1 MTKKFDP
8 NMVLDVRKLHKEFV
22 LHTVDGRTVEAL
34 NGISLT
40 VSAGEHVA
48 LAGTSGAGKSSL
60 LKSIYRTYK
69 PTSGEVWFQ
78 LLDGTFVDLV
88 SLTDAELATLRGT
101 QIGYVSQFLRAAP
114 RRSTLDIVAKSGMQ
128 RGMDI
133 STAREAA
140 AVALKKLNL
149 DEALWDVSASV
160 LSGGE
165 KQRINLAAGTI
176 SPPRLLLLDE
186 PVSALDPSNREAAL
200 ELIDTLTHQGVAV
213 LAVFHDIEAMERLAT
228 RVVVLQHG
236 VVSYEGKP
244 QQTLAKL
251 AGVAR

>member
-1 MTKKFDP
+1 M
-8 NMVLDVRKLHKEFV
+8 RKLYKDFV

-88 SLTDAELATLRGT
+88 GLTDAELATLRGT

-140 AVALKKLNL
+140 AVALKIEF

-176 SPPRLLLLDE
+176 SPHGCCCSTSQCRHSTRATAKPH
-186 PVSALDPSNREAAL
+186 SNS
-200 ELIDTLTHQGVAV
+200 LTH
-213 LAVFHDIEAMERLAT
+213 
-228 RVVVLQHG
+228 
-236 VVSYEGKP
+236 
-244 QQTLAKL
+244 
-251 AGVAR
+251 

>member
-1 MTKKFDP
+1 
-8 NMVLDVRKLHKEFV
+8 
-22 LHTVDGRTVEAL
+22 
-34 NGISLT
+34 
-40 VSAGEHVA
+40 
-48 LAGTSGAGKSSL
+48 
-60 LKSIYRTYK
+60 
-69 PTSGEVWFQ
+69 VWFQ

-88 SLTDAELATLRGT
+88 GLTDAELATLRGT

-236 VVSYEGKP
+236 VVSYEGSP

>member
-8 NMVLDVRKLHKEFV
+8 KMVLDVRKLYKDFV

-88 SLTDAELATLRGT
+88 GLTDAELATLRGT

-140 AVALKKLNL
+140 AVALKN
-149 DEALWDVSASV
+149 
-160 LSGGE
+160 
-165 KQRINLAAGTI
+165 
-176 SPPRLLLLDE
+176 
-186 PVSALDPSNREAAL
+186 
-200 ELIDTLTHQGVAV
+200 
-213 LAVFHDIEAMERLAT
+213 
-228 RVVVLQHG
+228 
-236 VVSYEGKP
+236 
-244 QQTLAKL
+244 
-251 AGVAR
+251 

>member
-8 NMVLDVRKLHKEFV
+8 NMVLDVRKLYKEFV

-34 NGISLT
+34 NGISLS

-78 LLDGTFVDLV
+78 LHDGTFVDLV
-88 SLTDAELATLRGT
+88 GLTDAELATLRGT
-101 QIGYVSQFLRAAP
+101 QIGYVSQFLHAAP
-114 RRSTLDIVAKSGMQ
+114 RRSTFDIVAKSGIQ

-200 ELIDTLTHQGVAV
+200 ELIDTLTHKGVAV

-236 VVSYEGKP
+236 VVSYEGSP